1 MMVKQWVIF
10 RDTRADQALR
20 QLLRAESMTTGES
33 MSAIVRDALTSR
45 YYIKAA
51 ESGDAQ
57 SWLEEALEE
66 AALEDAQS

>member
-1 MMVKQWVIF
+1 MTVKQWVIF

-45 YYIKAA
+45 YYTKAA

-57 SWLEEALEE
+57 IWLEEALEE